1 MFIIALCE
9 NVIEGTGLVF
19 IHATVTM
26 RKTVTG
32 DHIATKVIA
41 TKVIAT
47 MCNELAILLPS
58 KWLLRGRH

>member
-1 MFIIALCE
+1 MFIIVLCE

-19 IHATVTM
+19 IHAPVTM

-32 DHIATKVIA
+32 DHIA